1 MRVILTAVVLIGVY
15 CELSNGNILLFVC
28 AILQVLII
36 LKRTLMQVN
45 HCYFAGLHKDKKGK
59 GDKLVSFF
67 RDNNGSVLLQE
78 SSDANRDGGRL
89 HMSHV
94 INSTKEKGK
103 SEGRKLSTTKSLTG
117 EEETKQGYNN
127 HLPVIKKVVGKKENK
142 TGNEIN
148 DTSSKP
154 KEQKTHYYDSSQDK
168 KEQKAKFRQLLCAL
182 FNVSNESEAC
192 KDKHHSKK
200 AMIWP
205 TRMIPW
211 LKRVLLSKLS
221 RGSYNQM
228 PFLDDTNSPSESPF
242 GGGIQ
247 NGLSDNWDN
256 DPLLN
261 IRRKQHHGLK
271 MVPLLKS
278 LKAKL
283 YGHGTP
289 GNFGSLNEALNGE
302 GLNGFG
308 PMPTQGSSKLIHQI
322 LGQAIGSSDRN
333 SVLNEMMQEFLLANN
348 REETEGN
355 EAFSDLAD
363 RNSFSQLNNGLQS
376 SSLLPEPSLQL
387 QGNMRTPL
395 TSEQPIHAQ
404 MLDNGALAP
413 MSNQPIGNSPLKDA
427 SFLGG
432 RSPIGRS
439 PMVGNHLTFPSM
451 IRPLGPPTS
460 RSSEFQSSVLE
471 APQREGSLLQRAGGF
486 DTPISSSVL
495 QRTSNPT
502 QRMYMENEREE
513 QGISSQGDDF
523 VERNEANERHLPL
536 RQSVGNN
543 LVMEEISDNQARGG
557 NLPMQTNPDLDRML
571 KLQSTFRSPES
582 SSMSRVARLELDSNL
597 EHGLQLPVGSM
608 GMPSILSK
616 DEDSINFN
624 DLNNDRSLAFRR
636 GKVLKGGKNLVPSSK
651 KAQMSQNNKPN
662 IKKSRG

>member
-1 MRVILTAVVLIGVY
+1 MRVILKAVVLIGVY

-28 AILQVLII
+28 AILQVMII

-45 HCYFAGLHKDKKGK
+45 HCYFAGLHKDKKEK

-89 HMSHV
+89 NMSHV
-94 INSTKEKGK
+94 INSTKEGK

-127 HLPVIKKVVGKKENK
+127 HLLVIKKVVGKKENK

-168 KEQKAKFRQLLCAL
+168 KKQKAKFRQLLCAL

-192 KDKHHSKK
+192 KNKHHSKK

-228 PFLDDTNSPSESPF
+228 PFLDDTNSPSESFF

-395 TSEQPIHAQ
+395 ASEQPIHAQ

-413 MSNQPIGNSPLKDA
+413 MSNQPIGNSPLKGA

-616 DEDSINFN
+616 DEDSIN

>member
-1 MRVILTAVVLIGVY
+1 MSVILKAVVLIGVY

-28 AILQVLII
+28 AILQVMII

-45 HCYFAGLHKDKKGK
+45 HCYFAGLHKDKKEK

-89 HMSHV
+89 NMSHV
-94 INSTKEKGK
+94 INSTKEGK

-168 KEQKAKFRQLLCAL
+168 KKQKAKFRQLLCAL
-182 FNVSNESEAC
+182 FNVSNETEAC
-192 KDKHHSKK
+192 KNKHHSKK

-228 PFLDDTNSPSESPF
+228 PFLDDTNSPSESFF

-413 MSNQPIGNSPLKDA
+413 MSNQPIGNSPLKGA

-451 IRPLGPPTS
+451 IRPLGSPTS

>member
-28 AILQVLII
+28 AILQVMII

-45 HCYFAGLHKDKKGK
+45 HCYFAGLHKDKKEK

-89 HMSHV
+89 NMSHV

-117 EEETKQGYNN
+117 EKETKQGYNN

-228 PFLDDTNSPSESPF
+228 PFLDDTNSPSESFF

-413 MSNQPIGNSPLKDA
+413 MSNQPVGNSPLKGA

-597 EHGLQLPVGSM
+597 EHGLRLPVGSM

-651 KAQMSQNNKPN
+651 KAQMSQSNKPN
-662 IKKSRG
+662 IKKRRG

>member
-1 MRVILTAVVLIGVY
+1 MRVILKAVVLIGVY

-28 AILQVLII
+28 AILQVMII

-45 HCYFAGLHKDKKGK
+45 HCYFAGLHKDKKEK

-89 HMSHV
+89 NMSHV
-94 INSTKEKGK
+94 INSTKEGK

-127 HLPVIKKVVGKKENK
+127 HLLVIKKVVGKKENK

-168 KEQKAKFRQLLCAL
+168 KKQKAKFRQLLCAL

-192 KDKHHSKK
+192 KNKHHSKK

-228 PFLDDTNSPSESPF
+228 PFLDDTNSPSESFF

-413 MSNQPIGNSPLKDA
+413 MSNQPIGNSPLKGA

-616 DEDSINFN
+616 DEDSIN

>member
-1 MRVILTAVVLIGVY
+1 MRVILKAVVLIGVY

-28 AILQVLII
+28 AILQVMII

-45 HCYFAGLHKDKKGK
+45 HCYFAGLHKDKKEK

-89 HMSHV
+89 NMSHV
-94 INSTKEKGK
+94 INSTKEGK

-168 KEQKAKFRQLLCAL
+168 KKQKAKFRQLLCAL
-182 FNVSNESEAC
+182 FNVSNETEAC
-192 KDKHHSKK
+192 KNKHHSKK

-228 PFLDDTNSPSESPF
+228 PFLDDTNSPSESFF

-413 MSNQPIGNSPLKDA
+413 MSNQPIGNSPLKGA

-451 IRPLGPPTS
+451 IRPLGSPTS

>member
-1 MRVILTAVVLIGVY
+1 MRVILKAVVLIGVY

-28 AILQVLII
+28 AILQVMII

-45 HCYFAGLHKDKKGK
+45 HCYFAGLHKDKKEK

-67 RDNNGSVLLQE
+67 RDNNGSVLLQK

-94 INSTKEKGK
+94 INSTKEGK

-117 EEETKQGYNN
+117 EKETKQGYNN
-127 HLPVIKKVVGKKENK
+127 HLPVMKKVVGKKENK

-322 LGQAIGSSDRN
+322 LGQAIGNSDRN

-413 MSNQPIGNSPLKDA
+413 MSNQPIGNSPLKGA

-439 PMVGNHLTFPSM
+439 PMVGNHLTFLSM

-523 VERNEANERHLPL
+523 EERNEANERHLPL

-597 EHGLQLPVGSM
+597 EHGLRLPVGSM

-662 IKKSRG
+662 IKKTRG